1 MTAYDPNAAAATA
14 AAAANAT
21 QTGSQYNTLPD
32 GTYDVYGLGG
42 LANQPIYQGV
52 ASGYAGNQRGGG
64 LQRDQSGNSYNENIY
79 SPAYKQMQQYVN
91 MSQTDPNGFANLQAD
106 LYLSGHYGSGKPSFG
121 VGGSADWNA
130 ISSAMKDWVAVE
142 QSGVP
147 ITFEEF
153 LSKQAAQGKANGF
166 GTNTAAGS
174 GGGAAAPAPIQLTD
188 PDVLMADANSA
199 AQGTIHRNATAAEQA
214 RFVADEHAKET
225 AQQTGQS
232 GGVVEPQSS
241 LSMIAQN
248 EITSGDNGEYQQ
260 SLQAS
265 YGDAI
270 NSLLGVK

>member
-1 MTAYDPNAAAATA
+1 M
-14 AAAANAT
+14 
-21 QTGSQYNTLPD
+21 
-32 GTYDVYGLGG
+32 
-42 LANQPIYQGV
+42 
-52 ASGYAGNQRGGG
+52 
-64 LQRDQSGNSYNENIY
+64 QRDQSGNSYNENIY

-91 MSQTDPNGFANLQAD
+91 MSQNDPNGFANLQAD
-106 LYLSGHYGSGKPSFG
+106 LYLAGHYGSSKPSFG

-174 GGGAAAPAPIQLTD
+174 GGGSASAPPAPIQLTD
-188 PDVLMADANSA
+188 PNVLEADANSA
-199 AQGTIHRNATAAEQA
+199 AQTTIHRNATAAEQNA
-214 RFVADEHAKET
+214 FVTSEHAKET
-225 AQQTGQS
+225 AQQTGAS
-232 GGVVEPQSS
+232 GGVVEPQLS
-241 LSMIAQN
+241 LDKLAQN
-248 EITSGDNGEYQQ
+248 EIVTGDNGEYQQ
-260 SLQAS
+260 ALQAS